1 MFKVLIISRQP
12 MNYSGGGLN
21 GAKTITNGKET
32 KSDFQENWEKG
43 VIGMGRARRV
53 NRGQEVSQGCSW
65 SIIKMIQEWMS
76 GMNFK

>member
-53 NRGQEVSQGCSW
+53 NRVHAGSKDCSC
-65 SIIKMIQEWMS
+65 SIIKMIQERMPE
-76 GMNFK
+76 MIFK